1 MYESLNAHIK
11 IARIHGGEAGANGFA
26 GRLIEE
32 QAEHEAI
39 VDAIAA
45 RDSTRVTAAMR
56 KHIYRAKDALI
67 SSLSTKE

>member
-11 IARIHGGEAGANGFA
+11 IARIHGAEAGGNGFA
-26 GRLIEE
+26 ERLAEE

-39 VDAIAA
+39 VEAIAA
-45 RDSTRVTAAMR
+45 HDSKRVVTAMR

-67 SSLSTKE
+67 STLSTVE